1 MKSPQNIQENDRWV
15 AELNSLAEQVKILAL
30 NLAIN
35 LAKAKHNARELAFM
49 EPQFTKLVHG
59 SVEVIKEITAILKV
73 FRNEEKMIYTPP
85 ASREKLNN
93 IETSLN
99 EILNLSQKV
108 LTVIADI
115 KNRKGN
121 VDIIDRASGDKSGK

>member
-1 MKSPQNIQENDRWV
+1 MKIPDNIHENEKWV
-15 AELNSLAEQVKILAL
+15 GELNSLAEQVKILAL

-35 LAKAKHNARELAFM
+35 LAKAKHNTRELAFM

-59 SVEVIKEITAILKV
+59 SVEVIKEITAIMRV
-73 FRNEEKMIYTPP
+73 FRNEEKMVYTPP

-115 KNRKGN
+115 KNKKNN
-121 VDIIDRASGDKSGK
+121 VDIIERAGGKISVK